1 MRNKRG
7 KSSFFRKLKNNQRKY
22 GLLLTNS
29 ENFNSTILE
38 MKITRFQETLE
49 MFRVE
54 ILAGKI
60 PFEDD
65 RSNLNRPIPETKAVP
80 SY

>member
-1 MRNKRG
+1 
-7 KSSFFRKLKNNQRKY
+7 
-22 GLLLTNS
+22 
-29 ENFNSTILE
+29 